1 MIDLFYFIYYFSE
14 MSNQNYK
21 MVATTIM
28 GLEDVLAEE
37 LKRIGAQNVKVFNR
51 AVEFFGD
58 LGFMY
63 KVNLNVRTAIR
74 ILKPIYEFN
83 ASNEKEL
90 YQKIYTFKWEKYFG
104 FNNTLSIHAT
114 GKSDVFNHSMY
125 TALKTKDAI
134 VDSFRSSYGKRP
146 NVDLVNPDIKIN
158 INVKNTKFIV
168 SLDSSGPSLHK
179 RGYKVASVEAPINEV
194 LAAGLILL
202 SEWNQVSNFYDPMCG
217 SGTFLI
223 EAALIANN
231 IPANIFRKRFGFE
244 TWKNF
249 DLDLWKKIRDIS
261 LEKEKDYY
269 GIISGS
275 DNFQKSLR
283 SSRSN
288 INNALMRDQINITFE
303 DFFETCTSPN
313 THVIFNPP
321 YGERIPISVDDFYKK
336 IGDTLKHNYQGCSV
350 WIISSDIENLKM
362 IGLKPTKKIKIFN
375 GKLECRYLKFDIYEG
390 SKKTKKNN

>member
-1 MIDLFYFIYYFSE
+1 

-21 MVATTIM
+21 MVATTIT

-37 LKRIGAQNVKVFNR
+37 LKRLGAQNVKIFNR

-63 KVNLNVRTAIR
+63 KVNLNIRTAIR

-83 ASNEKEL
+83 ASNEEEL
-90 YQKIYTFKWEKYFG
+90 YQKIYAIKWEKYFG
-104 FNNTLSIHAT
+104 VNNTLSIHAT
-114 GKSDVFNHSMY
+114 GKSDIFNHSMY

-134 VDSFRSSYGKRP
+134 VDSFRSLYGKRP
-146 NVDLVNPDIKIN
+146 NIDLVNPDIKIN
-158 INVKNTKFIV
+158 INVRNTKFIV
-168 SLDSSGPSLHK
+168 SLDSSGSSLHK

-202 SEWNQVSNFYDPMCG
+202 SDWNQVSNFYDPMCG

-249 DLDLWKKIRDIS
+249 DLDLWQKIRDIS
-261 LEKEKDYY
+261 LEKEKDFY

-288 INNALMRDQINITFE
+288 INNALMRDQIKVSFK
-303 DFFETCTSPN
+303 DFFDSSTRPN

-321 YGERIPISVDDFYKK
+321 YGERIPISLDNFYKK
-336 IGDTLKHNYQGCSV
+336 IGDTLKHNYKGCSV

-390 SKKTKKNN
+390 SKKLKKVVSISS